1 MQNSSILYILRSN
14 GIEEEDLKVFEEK
27 LKKDKEF
34 TLDKCDKLLEK
45 MGYEKLFLVDNDD
58 FDDEDGDYYPSY
70 EQSPK
75 DRHKKEEESFL
86 E

>member
-14 GIEEEDLKVFEEK
+14 GIEEDDIKVFEEK

-45 MGYEKLFLVDNDD
+45 MGYEKLFIVDNDD
-58 FDDEDGDYYPSY
+58 FDDEEDYYPDF
-70 EQSPK
+70 EESPS
-75 DRHKKEEESFL
+75 RHKKEHDSL
-86 E
+86 ID